1 MPGRSAGG
9 QSGGVKR
16 TVTASLDIDVP
27 SPARLAVQVAV
38 ADPVAYGAEE
48 TIGIALDGVEAE
60 WSELCAPHGGRVW
73 LIDAQPGSLRVDY
86 QANLAGPPSA
96 PLVDVADEL
105 LYLRPSRY
113 CESDRLIGFASR
125 HFRDINHPRDVLSA
139 VSSWVGTQLEYIP
152 GSSGPTDGAIDTLLA
167 ARGTCRDYTHLAVAL
182 LRAMEIPARLV
193 AVYAPGLAPMDFHAV
208 AEAFI
213 EGAWYVV
220 DGTLLAPRR
229 SLVRIATG
237 RDAADTAFLS
247 SYGAPITLA
256 AMTVT
261 AVVDGDLPTDDVRSL
276 AQLC

>member
-1 MPGRSAGG
+1 
-9 QSGGVKR
+9 
-16 TVTASLDIDVP
+16 
-27 SPARLAVQVAV
+27 
-38 ADPVAYGAEE
+38 
-48 TIGIALDGVEAE
+48 
-60 WSELCAPHGGRVW
+60 
-73 LIDAQPGSLRVDY
+73 
-86 QANLAGPPSA
+86 
-96 PLVDVADEL
+96 
-105 LYLRPSRY
+105 
-113 CESDRLIGFASR
+113 
-125 HFRDINHPRDVLSA
+125 
-139 VSSWVGTQLEYIP
+139 
-152 GSSGPTDGAIDTLLA
+152 
-167 ARGTCRDYTHLAVAL
+167 
-182 LRAMEIPARLV
+182 
-193 AVYAPGLAPMDFHAV
+193 MDFHAV